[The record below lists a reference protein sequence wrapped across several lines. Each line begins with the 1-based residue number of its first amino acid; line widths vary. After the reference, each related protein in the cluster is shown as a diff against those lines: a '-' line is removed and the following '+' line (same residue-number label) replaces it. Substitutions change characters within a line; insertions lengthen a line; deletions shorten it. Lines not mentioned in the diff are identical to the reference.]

1 MFGGSP
7 RADDEALAG
16 IGARQGRQPK
26 QHDDAVNQDILRE
39 QLAKPTLSVLVLVPP
54 LFLFPLGRRKR
65 WGEEILLP
73 PLFLLAHACACRA
86 GKT

>member
-26 QHDDAVNQDILRE
+26 QHGDAVNQEILKE

-65 WGEEILLP
+65 GGRSFAS
-73 PLFLLAHACACRA
+73 PLSSSSRTRAHMRWS
-86 GKT
+86 